1 MGPGRRWPPGFL
13 LPSPALYPC
22 RINAST
28 PARSRAIGLVGFD
41 GDDTLWKS
49 EDYYR
54 KAEQDYL
61 DLLSRYIDV
70 HDTQTARHLLEV
82 QQRHLGVFG
91 YGVKSMTLSMIEAA
105 IEITSQRI
113 EAKDIQR
120 ILDIGH
126 DTLRHPV
133 ELIDGVRES
142 VAAIAAQYPVVLIT
156 KGDLFHQ
163 EAKIKVAALADLFPR
178 IEIVSEK
185 DPETYARVLA
195 EFDLPMQQFVMVGN
209 SLRSDIE
216 PVITLG
222 GWGIHTPYAVTWA
235 HETQHGVADDEP
247 RMVNADTAW
256 DWPAALAT
264 IEAKAAAAA

>member
-1 MGPGRRWPPGFL
+1 MK
-13 LPSPALYPC
+13 
-22 RINAST
+22 IST
-28 PARSRAIGLVGFD
+28 PARGSAIGLVGFD

-61 DLLSRYIDV
+61 DLLSHYIDV
-70 HDTQTARHLLEV
+70 HDTQTARHLLDV
-82 QQRHLGVFG
+82 QRRNLAVFG
-91 YGVKSMTLSMIEAA
+91 YGVKAMTLSMIEAA
-105 IEITSQRI
+105 IEITDSRVS
-113 EAKDIQR
+113 ATHIQR
-120 ILDIGH
+120 MLDIGH

-142 VAAIAAQYPVVLIT
+142 VALIAEQYPVVLIT

-163 EAKIKVAALADLFPR
+163 EAKIKVAQLHDLFPR

-195 EFDLPMQQFVMVGN
+195 EFDLPINRFVMVGN

-216 PVITLG
+216 PVVTLG
-222 GWGIHTPYAVTWA
+222 GWGVHTPYAVTWA
-235 HETQHGVADDEP
+235 HETEHGVADDEP
-247 RMVNADTAW
+247 RMVTADTAW
-256 DWPAALAT
+256 DWPAALQA
-264 IEAKAAAAA
+264 IEAKAAAA

>member
-1 MGPGRRWPPGFL
+1 MGRPDILARM
-13 LPSPALYPC
+13 
-22 RINAST
+22 ITST
-28 PARSRAIGLVGFD
+28 PAPSGAIGLVGFD

-61 DLLSRYIDV
+61 DLLSHYIDV
-70 HDTQTARHLLEV
+70 HDTRTARHLLEV
-82 QQRHLGVFG
+82 QQRNLAVFG
-91 YGVKSMTLSMIEAA
+91 YGVKAMTLSMIEAA
-105 IEITSQRI
+105 IDITGQRI
-113 EAKDIQR
+113 SAAHIQT
-120 ILDIGH
+120 ILDLGH

-133 ELIDGVRES
+133 ELIDGVRKS
-142 VAAIAAQYPVVLIT
+142 VAAIAARYPVVLIT

-163 EAKIKVAALADLFPR
+163 EAKIKVAQLHDLFPR

-195 EFDLPMQQFVMVGN
+195 EFDLPMQHFVMVGN

-247 RMVNADTAW
+247 RMVTADTAW
-256 DWPAALAT
+256 DWPAALQA
-264 IEAKAAAAA
+264 IEAKAAAA

>member
-1 MGPGRRWPPGFL
+1 M
-13 LPSPALYPC
+13 
-22 RINAST
+22 NTST
-28 PARSRAIGLVGFD
+28 PAPSSAIGLVGFD

-61 DLLSRYIDV
+61 DLLSRYVDV

-82 QQRHLGVFG
+82 QQRHLGTFG

-105 IEITSQRI
+105 IDITGQRI

-133 ELIDGVRES
+133 ELIDGVREA
-142 VAAIAAQYPVVLIT
+142 VAAIAEHYPVVLIT

-163 EAKIKVAALADLFPR
+163 ERKAPPSRRRAKSCKRLNYMSSTLRMRRWQGRSCSPMEPD
-178 IEIVSEK
+178 VS
-185 DPETYARVLA
+185 
-195 EFDLPMQQFVMVGN
+195 QN
-209 SLRSDIE
+209 C
-216 PVITLG
+216 LG
-222 GWGIHTPYAVTWA
+222 F
-235 HETQHGVADDEP
+235 
-247 RMVNADTAW
+247 
-256 DWPAALAT
+256 AT
-264 IEAKAAAAA
+264 ISGAA